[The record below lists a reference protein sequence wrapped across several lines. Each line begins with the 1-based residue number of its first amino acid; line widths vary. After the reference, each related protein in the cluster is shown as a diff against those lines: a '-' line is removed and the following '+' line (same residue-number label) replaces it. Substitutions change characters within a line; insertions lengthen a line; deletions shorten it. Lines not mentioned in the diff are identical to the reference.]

1 MCGYVAIF
9 RSDTTDIPYSL
20 GEDLLNHRGPDDK
33 SILIDENYVLGFW
46 RLSIVDAD
54 KGRQPME
61 DLASGLKILFN
72 GEVYNYKE
80 IRKELISRNH
90 IFLSESDTEVVLR
103 SFIEWGRDCFKI
115 FEGMFSICLIDS
127 RRDEI
132 ILVRDSIGIKPLYYS
147 YSGPDLIIASEQKAI
162 IKTVDMNTQINIDAL
177 DDYLL
182 YQSVLGEDTLF
193 KDILKVQR
201 GEILTFNLRSQ
212 KIINSV
218 KIIPEVKN
226 LNIDSYEDYKVFIRE
241 EIIKQT
247 KDALDTNLDLTFQL
261 SGGIDS
267 NLMMSIADHYFPE
280 KKKYTVSSTV
290 KNNFDDDELVYIKK
304 SVDHFKAEHVIVEI
318 GEDNFFDYLEESIEY
333 LDEPV
338 GDPGVVAQ
346 FIVNE
351 KISEFS
357 KIGIAGQG
365 ADELYF
371 GYMRNFL
378 TYISSLQDKS
388 LLDSEFFKGWEGYL
402 EGFKAGN
409 SGSPELAYFNKMTR
423 FNTYEDCSEDIN
435 SLKSRISQKNLD
447 DFNLISDNS
456 NNLNSFMVNAEIDLQ
471 LQALLQME
479 DRASMRYSV
488 ETRVPLCTISLLSSA
503 FVGSIDWKFKN
514 DTPKGILRDAFSDL
528 LPKHILDRKKK
539 VGRPIPLKEWLNNT
553 SKGKDY
559 LNLLHNNKEFI
570 NSLFS
575 ANILDYALNHP
586 NIYDRT
592 TWALLSIVV
601 WSKKYNVSF

>member
-147 YSGPDLIIASEQKAI
+147 YSGPDLIVASEQKAI

-193 KDILKVQR
+193 KNILKVQR

-226 LNIDSYEDYKVFIRE
+226 LNLDSYEDYKVFIRE

-247 KDALDTNLDLTFQL
+247 KDALDTDLDLTFQL

-267 NLMMSIADHYFPE
+267 NLMMSIADNYFPE

-304 SVDHFKAEHVIVEI
+304 SVDHFKADHVIVEI
-318 GEDNFFDYLEESIEY
+318 SEDNFFDYLEESIEY

-447 DFNLISDNS
+447 DFKLISDNS